1 MTTKNLYLQ
10 VDYREKDLYLLLEKV
25 LEKKYSDINLEIS
38 KENLQIGDFVIL
50 DSNKNILFI
59 FERKTLQDLLSSVK
73 DGRYENQSKR
83 LLQCNINPHN
93 VIYLIEGN
101 LSLPGI
107 DEKEKNLILSCII
120 SLNNYKGFSVI
131 RTLNKLESSE
141 YLSRLLY
148 RLNKK
153 IIQNE
158 KNNVIDFNNNET
170 NNEESNELNNF
181 HISSLKKL
189 KKNKDI
195 TRDNINICFLCQIP
209 GISEKV
215 AFSIINHYDIK
226 KFDEL
231 ILKIREDEESL
242 NNIKIETNGKFRKIN
257 KNIIDNIK
265 YYLI

>member
-93 VIYLIEGN
+93 IIYLIEGN

-170 NNEESNELNNF
+170 NNEESNESNNF